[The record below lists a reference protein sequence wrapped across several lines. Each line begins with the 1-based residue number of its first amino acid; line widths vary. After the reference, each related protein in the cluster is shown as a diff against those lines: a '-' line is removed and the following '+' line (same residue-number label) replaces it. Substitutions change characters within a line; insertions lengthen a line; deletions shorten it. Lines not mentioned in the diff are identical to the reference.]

1 MIDVGQRDSACNGN
15 ATLILLLENNVGGL
29 LVNSDT
35 KPFQFSFDDLLV
47 DQGLVH
53 VEDNENEVAGLGYGN
68 DLSTTTFTILGTLN
82 NTRKIENLDF
92 GAVVHHLSGHGC
104 QSCEFVGRG
113 CRRLLVNPT
122 LTHQAQF
129 TQNKP
134 SECWP
139 VNLLI
144 RVLLPTEGNPMKP
157 LSKSISI
164 SHGDRGQFDIHTRNT
179 STGNIETS

>member
-1 MIDVGQRDSACNGN
+1 MVDVGQRNSTRNGN
-15 ATLILLLENNVGGL
+15 TTLILLLENNVGGL

-35 KPFQFSFDDLLV
+35 EPFQFGFDDLLV
-47 DQGLVH
+47 DQRLVH

-68 DLSTTTFTILGTLN
+68 DLSTTTFTILGTLD

-92 GAVVHHLSGHGC
+92 GAVVHHLSGHGG
-104 QSCEFVGRG
+104 QSCKFVGRG

-122 LTHQAQF
+122 LTHQ
-129 TQNKP
+129 TQSIPNEP

-164 SHGDRGQFDIHTRNT
+164 SHEGGGQFDIHTGNT

>member
-1 MIDVGQRDSACNGN
+1 MIDVGQRNSTRNGN
-15 ATLILLLENNVGGL
+15 TTLILLLENNVGGL

-35 KPFQFSFDDLLV
+35 EPFQFGFDDLLV
-47 DQGLVH
+47 DQRLVH

-68 DLSTTTFTILGTLN
+68 DLSTTTFTILGTLD

-92 GAVVHHLSGHGC
+92 GAVVHHLSGHGG
-104 QSCEFVGRG
+104 QGCEFVGRG

-122 LTHQAQF
+122 LTHQ
-129 TQNKP
+129 TQSIPNEP

-164 SHGDRGQFDIHTRNT
+164 SHEGGGQFDIHTGNT